1 MPSMRGKAP
10 KKESLNGSKPVLTF
24 VGTGFLLRI
33 IPEFIWNPM
42 RREDRI
48 NKGKSNNLLGVK
60 DENLADSGSF
70 FRLCLTLVLLHY
82 RAY

>member
-1 MPSMRGKAP
+1 
-10 KKESLNGSKPVLTF
+10 
-24 VGTGFLLRI
+24 
-33 IPEFIWNPM
+33 M

-48 NKGKSNNLLGVK
+48 NEGKSNNLLGVK
-60 DENLADSGSF
+60 DEILAGFGSF